1 MSASY
6 LNDVKN
12 RFLSLPKSAVEGLEH
27 EPQKTDFNFI
37 KKLGEGSFGTV
48 YLVSHKKT
56 KAIYAIKAI
65 DKSVPENLEQKANFN
80 REIEIMYKL
89 NHPNIVKL
97 YGHFE
102 DEQYCYFIMQY
113 IPNKDLYEILPV
125 SGKKPNIKLITSIM
139 KDLLSAVYYLHHMK
153 PTIIHRDIK
162 PENILL
168 DKDNKAY
175 LTDFGWSNYMTSV
188 FMKRTTVC
196 GTLLYLPPEMI
207 QHLGH
212 DQTVD
217 IWCIGMLL
225 FELITGTTPFEGND
239 FDTLALNISN
249 IKITWPKNMDPDA
262 KDLTSK
268 ILKFKGKDR
277 LSIEQILSHKFFSKY
292 FPNAVNELIK
302 PENQKNRTFIVSKDD
317 PKSFEAQTNQKTN
330 KAQLS
335 QSISSFRS
343 NNFTSNAN
351 NNINISNSLRR
362 NFTTYQNIEKSYRS
376 DNTIKNNENN
386 NQRNH
391 NTNNKNINNNQRN
404 NNTTNIVNRNNDT
417 KNINLNKSYMNYD
430 KNSNKENIKNNN
442 NKTTKIFV
450 NNDIRNNNTKNIN
463 INKSYMISDKNNDKE
478 NIKNNNNNFRSN
490 NASSIDRKRKNI
502 RATYVPMAKINLTK
516 SKNDNNKINNNIS
529 LSGSYNSNYSKTKRI
544 FDSYDKTYISNNSQE
559 NNYKSPNKS
568 KINLSSS
575 YNYNIDPTNNY
586 KSPNKNTINASSS
599 DNSKNTFSYPIN
611 RSHNVNVN
619 SNINT
624 HHRFKSDE
632 NLKKYDNSN
641 ANNNKNSNSNDN
653 QNNYKNN
660 ENSKRNYNIIHKHNN
675 HSMYISRKTTY
686 NNK

>member
-1 MSASY
+1 MSTSY

-12 RFLSLPKSAVEGLEH
+12 RFLTLPKSAVEGLEH

-56 KAIYAIKAI
+56 KAIYAIKTI
-65 DKSVPENLEQKANFN
+65 DKSLPENLEQKANFN

-102 DEQYCYFIMQY
+102 DEEYCYFIMQF
-113 IPNKDLYEILPV
+113 IPNKDLYEILPE

-168 DKDNKAY
+168 DNNNKAY

-239 FDTLALNISN
+239 FETLALNISN

-268 ILKFKGKDR
+268 ILKFKGKER

-302 PENQKNRTFIVSKDD
+302 PEHQKNRTFIVSKDD
-317 PKSFEAQTNQKTN
+317 PKSFEAQTSQKAN

-343 NNFTSNAN
+343 NNNTSNT
-351 NNINISNSLRR
+351 NININNSLRR
-362 NFTTYQNIEKSYRS
+362 NFTTRNPNINKSFRN
-376 DNTIKNNENN
+376 DNAVKNNENN
-386 NQRNH
+386 NQRNY
-391 NTNNKNINNNQRN
+391 NTNNININNNQRN
-404 NNTTNIVNRNNDT
+404 NNTANIVNRNNNK
-417 KNINLNKSYMNYD
+417 KNINLNKSYMGFD
-430 KNSNKENIKNNN
+430 KNNN
-442 NKTTKIFV
+442 KESTKINNNTSKIIV
-450 NNDIRNNNTKNIN
+450 NNNQRNNNTKNIN
-463 INKSYMISDKNNDKE
+463 LNKSHIIYDKNNDKE
-478 NIKNNNNNFRSN
+478 STKDNNNYRSN
-490 NASSIDRKRKNI
+490 NANSIDRKRKNI

-516 SKNDNNKINNNIS
+516 SIKSNNKINNNIF
-529 LSGSYNSNYSKTKRI
+529 LSGGYNNNYSKTKRI
-544 FDSYDKTYISNNSQE
+544 FDSYDKTYISNNSHE
-559 NNYKSPNKS
+559 NNHNSPNKN

-575 YNYNIDPTNNY
+575 YNYNINPKNTY
-586 KSPNKNTINASSS
+586 KSPKKNTTNISSS
-599 DNSKNTFSYPIN
+599 DNSKNTFNYPIN
-611 RSHNVNVN
+611 RSFNVNVN

-624 HHRFKSDE
+624 HHRFQSDE
-632 NLKKYDNSN
+632 NLKKYDDSN
-641 ANNNKNSNSNDN
+641 VNNNSNDK
-653 QNNYKNN
+653 QNNFKNY

-675 HSMYISRKTTY
+675 HSMYISRQTTY
-686 NNK
+686 NKK

>member
-1 MSASY
+1 MSTSY

-12 RFLSLPKSAVEGLEH
+12 RFLTLPKSAVEGLEH

-56 KAIYAIKAI
+56 KAIYAIKTI
-65 DKSVPENLEQKANFN
+65 DKSLPENLEQKANFN

-113 IPNKDLYEILPV
+113 IPNKDLYEILPEN
-125 SGKKPNIKLITSIM
+125 GKKPNIKLITSIM

-168 DKDNKAY
+168 DNNNRAY

-212 DQTVD
+212 NQTVD

-317 PKSFEAQTNQKTN
+317 PKSFETQTNQISK

-343 NNFTSNAN
+343 NNNTSNTNIN
-351 NNINISNSLRR
+351 NNNSLRR
-362 NFTTYQNIEKSYRS
+362 NFTTKPNLNKSYRC
-376 DNTIKNNENN
+376 DNATNNNPN
-386 NQRNH
+386 SNQRNH
-391 NTNNKNINNNQRN
+391 NTNNININNNQRN
-404 NNTTNIVNRNNDT
+404 NNTTNNIIRNSNT
-417 KNINLNKSYMNYD
+417 KNININKSYMNYD

-442 NKTTKIFV
+442 TTKLIS
-450 NNDIRNNNTKNIN
+450 NNNKRNNNTKDIN
-463 INKSYMISDKNNDKE
+463 INKSYMSNDKNNDKE
-478 NIKNNNNNFRSN
+478 NIKNNNNYRSN
-490 NASSIDRKRKNI
+490 NASSIDRKGKNI
-502 RATYVPMAKINLTK
+502 RATYVPMTKINLTK
-516 SKNDNNKINNNIS
+516 SIKANNKINNNIF
-529 LSGSYNSNYSKTKRI
+529 LSGDYNSNYSKTRRI
-544 FDSYDKTYISNNSQE
+544 FDSYDNTYISNNSQV
-559 NNYKSPNKS
+559 NKNKSPNKN

-575 YNYNIDPTNNY
+575 YNYNINPKNNY
-586 KSPNKNTINASSS
+586 KFPNKNEANTSYS
-599 DNSKNTFSYPIN
+599 DNSKNTFNYPIN
-611 RSHNVNVN
+611 RSCNVNAN
-619 SNINT
+619 SNNNT

-641 ANNNKNSNSNDN
+641 VNTNNNDK

-675 HSMYISRKTTY
+675 HSMYISRQTTY
-686 NNK
+686 NK